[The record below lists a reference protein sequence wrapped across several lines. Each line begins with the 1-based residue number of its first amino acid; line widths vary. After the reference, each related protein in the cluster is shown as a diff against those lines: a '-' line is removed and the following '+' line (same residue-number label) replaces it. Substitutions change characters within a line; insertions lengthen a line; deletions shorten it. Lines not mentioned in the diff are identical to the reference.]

1 MVDITKDLET
11 VDSEPEEDVTPLD
24 EKLLREGLQLSR
36 FYERIIQLKDVCVR
50 VKIISGVL
58 LEFELERRI
67 KMNIEK
73 KSNRFCWKIEN
84 FGLYFLT
91 QTEPMESPP
100 FEIAGVGSNVY
111 FRLALFKEIHKKEVR
126 VACYLNVTEWSRP
139 PAKMRLDGTVT
150 LKMPKG
156 NINFVLQRAA
166 IPKLVGSTLLI
177 GTTTGS
183 DTMFPESDFANYSI
197 SILFNLWRSPV
208 FGSRHCSAVTRIEK
222 QIKKYVAT
230 LKPSF
235 PFSLIV
241 LSKSCEGT
249 SEEFIWEQMNSKTD
263 PIGIFLKEKEH
274 NARIKCIL
282 TLENKSNIPR
292 IRKEIIHVIDDRE
305 ETIWWIVNDFFPSDI
320 LDEKDPL
327 HFKNDSPVCVR
338 IELNITFYKELGSIQ
353 KYFSDSH
360 TETSKE
366 LRHCLKSN
374 LKTFFRSCRK
384 GCDLILRC
392 ENEDFLVH
400 KSLLC
405 CKSTVFR
412 LMFESDMKEKKFG
425 IVEMEGTDF
434 LTVSRF
440 IEYLY
445 LGSVTDSIL
454 DLDSAMALYA
464 IAHRY
469 SILDLVNYSRKFLV
483 FNTDCGDSHEMLQ
496 FADLKGKNAVQAR
509 KKLTDVYGEGVLTV
523 RQCQNW
529 FAKFRSGNF
538 DVEDA
543 PRSGRPVEAD
553 KDAIKAGRRAV
564 LLARCDRS
572 ECAIRNCWEQWTREG
587 TLAQKTGSGATRKT
601 TRREDRKNVRSTC
614 GPHSDLFND
623 TSRRRDSNC
632 STNNFQTPCRS
643 KS

>member
-1 MVDITKDLET
+1 
-11 VDSEPEEDVTPLD
+11 
-24 EKLLREGLQLSR
+24 
-36 FYERIIQLKDVCVR
+36 
-50 VKIISGVL
+50 
-58 LEFELERRI
+58 
-67 KMNIEK
+67 MNIEK
-73 KSNRFCWKIEN
+73 KNNRFCWKIEN

-91 QTEPMESPP
+91 QTEPLESPP
-100 FEIAGVGSNVY
+100 FKIAGVGSNVY

-177 GTTTGS
+177 ETTTGS

-197 SILFNLWRSPV
+197 SILLNLRRSPL

-222 QIKKYVAT
+222 QIKKYEEIMKT
-230 LKPSF
+230 SF
-235 PFSLIV
+235 PFL
-241 LSKSCEGT
+241 
-249 SEEFIWEQMNSKTD
+249 
-263 PIGIFLKEKEH
+263 
-274 NARIKCIL
+274 
-282 TLENKSNIPR
+282 
-292 IRKEIIHVIDDRE
+292 
-305 ETIWWIVNDFFPSDI
+305 
-320 LDEKDPL
+320 
-327 HFKNDSPVCVR
+327 
-338 IELNITFYKELGSIQ
+338 ITFYEELGSIQ

-366 LRHCLKSN
+366 HRHCLKSN

-425 IVEMEGTDF
+425 IVEMEGTDS
-434 LTVSRF
+434 LTLSRF

-445 LGSVTDSIL
+445 LGSVTDSTL

-464 IAHRY
+464 LAHRY
-469 SILDLVNYSRKFLV
+469 SILDLVNWNRQFLV
-483 FNTDCGDSHEMLQ
+483 FNTDCGNSHEMLQ
-496 FADLKGKNAVQAR
+496 FADLKGKIAVQAR

-529 FAKFRSGNF
+529 FAKFRSDNF

-543 PRSGRPVEAD
+543 PRSEGRL
-553 KDAIKAGRRAV
+553 KLIK
-564 LLARCDRS
+564 
-572 ECAIRNCWEQWTREG
+572 TR
-587 TLAQKTGSGATRKT
+587 
-601 TRREDRKNVRSTC
+601 
-614 GPHSDLFND
+614 
-623 TSRRRDSNC
+623 
-632 STNNFQTPCRS
+632 
-643 KS
+643 